1 MSELQTIIEEA
12 FERRA
17 DITPRNIETL
27 CRDAILE
34 AIECLKT
41 ALEKHVPT
49 QASMNYYVIFNQP
62 NLRITQLM
70 STSG

>member
-27 CRDAILE
+27 SRV
-34 AIECLKT
+34 
-41 ALEKHVPT
+41 AL
-49 QASMNYYVIFNQP
+49 F
-62 NLRITQLM
+62 
-70 STSG
+70 